1 MPLRMPLGDCA
12 RTWVDTFGE
21 EVLRFGELDPG
32 AGQRQARVSP
42 ERQAARPVLEVIDPD
57 EALYPARCDSE
68 TETLPGLIPDL
79 ISGRFRPQR
88 LDSPVR
94 QPCHKGATPARCYPR
109 CIWGSVLSL
118 TVCHRTKRG
127 ETPARGTTKH
137 FHAGRTFRRVS

>member
-57 EALYPARCDSE
+57 EALYPARRDSE

-79 ISGRFRPQR
+79 IPGRFRPQR
-88 LDSPVR
+88 LNRPIR
-94 QPCHKGATPARCYPR
+94 QPCHKGATPPPLLPR
-109 CIWGSVLSL
+109 GHLGCGFAF
-118 TVCHRTKRG
+118 TVFPQNKPG
-127 ETPARGTTKH
+127 
-137 FHAGRTFRRVS
+137 